1 MKDSRAKQKN
11 TGILT
16 FQSGRYPTRII
27 ANEPVHQ
34 KRSASVAKAWFSLAT
49 QAQAQAQAQA

>member
-16 FQSGRYPTRII
+16 FQSGRYPTRIM

-34 KRSASVAKAWFSLAT
+34 KRSTSVAKAWFSLAT
-49 QAQAQAQAQA
+49 QA